1 MEGYLGL
8 VSGSISVIIIYQL
21 LLKLFLILSWRPYVV
36 TKKYREQGIVGPRY
50 KFVFGCF
57 KEILSLKSSAAGIT
71 MDINSHDFTPRI
83 YPHFLK
89 WMSIYGRTFLFWFG
103 PKPLILI
110 SDMDLVKKVLFDK
123 SGFYEKPDLPLAV
136 NDLLGKGLPLMN
148 GPDWVRHRRVIKPA
162 FHIDKLKEM
171 TKQMTLCTE
180 SMVEVWGNQIAHEKN
195 GQFEIELRGQFQELT
210 ADIIAQTAFGWSY
223 MKGKKVVSAQKK
235 LQEIAYASIFQVQV
249 PGLKYLPTNNNRTR
263 WKLEKIVRT
272 NLVQIIHERME
283 SRDGGYGNDLLG
295 ILLETCM
302 GDRKGKNNY
311 MSLDEITNE
320 CKTFFFAGH
329 DSTSLLL
336 TWTVFY
342 LSTNHEW
349 QERLRDEV
357 LRECGTE
364 APNADMLSKLKLV
377 NLVLLEVLR
386 LYTPAGLVGRTTSQD
401 MELGNIK
408 LLKGTTVVVP
418 ISILHRDKDIW
429 GQDAD
434 KFNPLRFENGLS
446 KAAKHPNAFLSFA
459 GGPRV
464 CIGQTFAMLQAK
476 IVISMLLQR
485 FSFVI
490 SPNYMHKPTETITLH
505 PASGVQVIV
514 KPLQN

>member
-1 MEGYLGL
+1 
-8 VSGSISVIIIYQL
+8 
-21 LLKLFLILSWRPYVV
+21 
-36 TKKYREQGIVGPRY
+36 
-50 KFVFGCF
+50 
-57 KEILSLKSSAAGIT
+57 

-162 FHIDKLKEM
+162 FHIDKLK
-171 TKQMTLCTE
+171 
-180 SMVEVWGNQIAHEKN
+180 
-195 GQFEIELRGQFQELT
+195 
-210 ADIIAQTAFGWSY
+210 
-223 MKGKKVVSAQKK
+223 
-235 LQEIAYASIFQVQV
+235 
-249 PGLKYLPTNNNRTR
+249 
-263 WKLEKIVRT
+263 
-272 NLVQIIHERME
+272 
-283 SRDGGYGNDLLG
+283 
-295 ILLETCM
+295 
-302 GDRKGKNNY
+302 
-311 MSLDEITNE
+311 
-320 CKTFFFAGH
+320 
-329 DSTSLLL
+329 
-336 TWTVFY
+336 
-342 LSTNHEW
+342 
-349 QERLRDEV
+349 
-357 LRECGTE
+357 
-364 APNADMLSKLKLV
+364 V

>member
-1 MEGYLGL
+1 
-8 VSGSISVIIIYQL
+8 
-21 LLKLFLILSWRPYVV
+21 
-36 TKKYREQGIVGPRY
+36 
-50 KFVFGCF
+50 
-57 KEILSLKSSAAGIT
+57 
-71 MDINSHDFTPRI
+71 
-83 YPHFLK
+83 
-89 WMSIYGRTFLFWFG
+89 
-103 PKPLILI
+103 
-110 SDMDLVKKVLFDK
+110 MDLVKKVLFDK

-195 GQFEIELRGQFQELT
+195 SQFEIELRGQFQELT

-223 MKGKKVVSAQKK
+223 MKGKKV
-235 LQEIAYASIFQVQV
+235 
-249 PGLKYLPTNNNRTR
+249 
-263 WKLEKIVRT
+263 
-272 NLVQIIHERME
+272 
-283 SRDGGYGNDLLG
+283 
-295 ILLETCM
+295 
-302 GDRKGKNNY
+302 
-311 MSLDEITNE
+311 
-320 CKTFFFAGH
+320 
-329 DSTSLLL
+329 
-336 TWTVFY
+336 
-342 LSTNHEW
+342 
-349 QERLRDEV
+349 
-357 LRECGTE
+357 
-364 APNADMLSKLKLV
+364 V